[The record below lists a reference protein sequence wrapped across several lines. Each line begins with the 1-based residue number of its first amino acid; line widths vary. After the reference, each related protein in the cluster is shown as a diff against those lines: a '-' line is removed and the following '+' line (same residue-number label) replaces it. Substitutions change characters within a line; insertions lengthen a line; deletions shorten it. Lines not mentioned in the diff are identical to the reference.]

1 MKPNPELHASD
12 LRGHSNPKRVR
23 GVKVPNHT
31 REALERLL
39 SRSFSAVF
47 GEGGE
52 LLRISLDLGKKESR
66 ALTPGFPTDSL
77 LTLATNR
84 TATDDG

>member
-1 MKPNPELHASD
+1 MKH
-12 LRGHSNPKRVR
+12 R
-23 GVKVPNHT
+23 GVRVPNHN
-31 REALERLL
+31 RKALERLL
-39 SRSFSAVF
+39 SRSFAAVF
-47 GEGGE
+47 GENGE
-52 LLRISLDLGKKESR
+52 LLGIRLDLGKKKSR